1 MTTFGGVSGAQLRSF
16 IERIERLEDEKAEI
30 SEQIRE
36 VFSEAK
42 GTGFDVKIMRQ
53 VLKMRKMKPEERME
67 LSELLDIYLQALGMV
82 ASVET
87 SSSSS
92 EVPED
97 LSVAA

>member
-1 MTTFGGVSGAQLRSF
+1 M
-16 IERIERLEDEKAEI
+16 DEILKKLLKSELLSEETKAEI

-87 SSSSS
+87 SSS
-92 EVPED
+92 EMPED
-97 LSVAA
+97 LSDAA